1 MRRRDFINLL
11 GGAAAAYWHAPLTSV
26 HAQQPQPPLIGIFNA
41 ASAAATAPYYEAFRG
56 SMRSLGYVE
65 GRNVRYEYRF
75 ADGFL
80 ERLPAL
86 ASSLVR
92 LNPQVIVSAPVSANL
107 AIRNAT
113 RTIPIVMASGAD
125 PVSFGLVANL
135 SEPGGNVTGLMNF
148 ADEIAAKQLDL
159 MRELLP
165 QLSRVAVLV
174 NVANPLYLPR
184 WRETQAAAA
193 KVSIGLVRVEL
204 RGPEEL
210 EQAFARFTHAGA
222 EALLVP
228 LDTTFATFRGRIA
241 ELAARSRLPAIFSN
255 RLSVE
260 AGGLIGYGPDP
271 VENYRRAATFVDKI
285 LKGAKPADLPIER
298 PTKIEL
304 VINLKTAA
312 ALGLEVPPALLAR
325 ADHVI
330 K

>member
-1 MRRRDFINLL
+1 MSATN
-11 GGAAAAYWHAPLTSV
+11 T
-26 HAQQPQPPLIGIFNA
+26 
-41 ASAAATAPYYEAFRG
+41 ASPTAFL
-56 SMRSLGYVE
+56 S
-65 GRNVRYEYRF
+65 
-75 ADGFL
+75 GFL
-80 ERLPAL
+80 RSHPHWSE
-86 ASSLVR
+86 

-125 PVSFGLVANL
+125 PVSFGLVASL

-193 KVSIGLVRVEL
+193 KASIGLVRVEL

-241 ELAARSRLPAIFSN
+241 ELAAGRGFRRFFPTVCRSRPA
-255 RLSVE
+255 V
-260 AGGLIGYGPDP
+260 
-271 VENYRRAATFVDKI
+271 
-285 LKGAKPADLPIER
+285 
-298 PTKIEL
+298 
-304 VINLKTAA
+304 
-312 ALGLEVPPALLAR
+312 
-325 ADHVI
+325 
-330 K
+330 